1 MEYAIREIKNTE
13 YGLLKDFLYEAI
25 FIPEGCE
32 APDRSIIDLPKLQ
45 VYIEGFGSRASDKCL
60 VAETGGKVIGAVWT
74 RMMDDYG
81 HIDDETPSLA
91 VSLYKEYRGQGIGTA
106 LMESMLEL
114 LKRSGFKCVS
124 LSVQKANYAAKL
136 YLKLGFRIVR
146 DSEEEYIMAAEL

>member
-32 APDRSIIDLPKLQ
+32 APDRSIIDLPELQ
-45 VYIEGFGSRASDKCL
+45 VYIEGFGNRTSDKCL
-60 VAETGGKVIGAVWT
+60 VAETDGKVIGAVWT
-74 RMMDDYG
+74 RIMDDYG
-81 HIDDETPSLA
+81 HISEETPSLA
-91 VSLYKEYRGQGIGTA
+91 IALYKEYCGLGIGTA
-106 LMESMLEL
+106 LMERMLEL
-114 LKRSGFKCVS
+114 LKRSGFKRVS

-136 YLKLGFRIVR
+136 YLKLGFSIVR